1 MQHLG
6 ISVLFKGN
14 NLERLLGGMGLTI
27 KISGISILFS
37 IILGLFLGVIMTS
50 KNPVVKIITKLYLE
64 TLRIMPQ
71 LVLLFIAYFGL
82 AKSYGINL
90 SGETSAMIVFT
101 LWGTAE
107 MGDLVRG
114 ALQLFRNISM
124 RAVWRSVYPGCK
136 CIDT

>member
-114 ALQLFRNISM
+114 ALQSIPKHQ
-124 RAVWRSVYPGCK
+124 Y
-136 CIDT
+136 